1 MSAPEM
7 KVHVELRLP
16 EGARRHELSFEQD
29 QLTLYDVLV
38 AMSEKPWGQDLFVV
52 IDDRVTQ
59 VPGFLMVLEKRMVQ
73 QWEADEIQV
82 KNGHHLK
89 FVKVVPGG

>member
-1 MSAPEM
+1 MSATNM

-16 EGARRHELSFEQD
+16 EGAKRHELSFEED
-29 QLTLYDVLV
+29 HLTLYDVLV
-38 AMSEKPWGQDLFVV
+38 AMSEKPWGQELFVTK
-52 IDDRVTQ
+52 DDRVTQ

-82 KNGHHLK
+82 RNGQHLK